1 MKSQV
6 NPSNSKSRQTKIWL
20 LVGAGLAMIVLIM
33 ALSSPDKPLQAEIK
47 FLCYTNNSAG
57 TRLAAFEVVNRSS
70 FTIRCLPHHFAAV
83 PPGGSGVLLPAYKGQ
98 GINLLSPNARETVLV
113 APPSTT
119 NAWQVKLSYTKQQP
133 IPVQFLHSV
142 MNMFGVRIKGKVS
155 VVEGPVV
162 EPQ

>member
-1 MKSQV
+1 MNTQV
-6 NPSNSKSRQTKIWL
+6 TPSNSKSRRTKVWL
-20 LVGAGLAMIVLIM
+20 LACAGLALIFLIM
-33 ALSSPDKPLQAEIK
+33 GLSSPDKPLQAEIK

-70 FTIRCLPHHFAAV
+70 FKIRCMPYHFAAV

-98 GINLLSPNARETVLV
+98 GLNLLSPNARETVLV
-113 APPSTT
+113 IPPPTT
-119 NAWQVKLSYTKQQP
+119 NAWQVKLSYTKQEQL
-133 IPVQFLHSV
+133 PVQFFHSV
-142 MNMFGVRIKGKVS
+142 LNMLGVRINGKVS